1 MVTVP
6 GFILRRLYVKTSL
19 KNTSDGFEFQL
30 RNRLGSGY
38 AYKMSPLIVDGAEIP
53 VDKVFFEMGGD
64 PTSFADVSREN
75 TFSLSMNKQI
85 TISVEG
91 ITLEPGPRKIGMG
104 FDVPGLGTL
113 KFDFTDNVADD

>member
-1 MVTVP
+1 
-6 GFILRRLYVKTSL
+6 
-19 KNTSDGFEFQL
+19 
-30 RNRLGSGY
+30 
-38 AYKMSPLIVDGAEIP
+38 MSPLIVDGAEIP

-91 ITLEPGPRKIGMG
+91 VTLEPGPRKIGMG